1 MSADPAALARICVVT
16 SGQARLF
23 PTCIDLLKRQL
34 GVAERPIDL
43 HGMFWDDADLAQV
56 RAATAGFRE
65 TTLSTHPR
73 VQFSDDLSAYAKP
86 PETNVHNFLSMVWGR
101 RLLLDRLREAAAFER
116 YDLFVYV
123 RLDTCFNRPLDYA
136 AIDAQLRAHDVLL
149 PVNGH
154 WRDGW
159 SDQFV
164 AGRAPAVQT
173 WLSFAD
179 RVKAYLAEGV
189 MLHPET
195 LLKHHLTTSG
205 LRPGGLITTF
215 IWRGDATFN
224 VG

>member
-1 MSADPAALARICVVT
+1 MPADPAALPRLCVVT

-23 PTCIDLLKRQL
+23 PTCLDLLKRQL
-34 GVAERPIDL
+34 GVAERPVDL
-43 HGMFWDDADLAQV
+43 FGLFWDDADLARL
-56 RAATAGFRE
+56 RAAAAGFRE
-65 TTLSTHPR
+65 TTLWTHPR

-86 PETNVHNFLSMVWGR
+86 PETNVHNFLSMIWGR
-101 RLLLDRLREAAAFER
+101 RLLLDRMREAGAFER
-116 YDLFVYV
+116 YDLFLYV
-123 RLDTCFNRPLDYA
+123 RFDTCFNRPLDYA
-136 AIDAQLRAHDVLL
+136 AIDAQLREHDVLL
-149 PVNGH
+149 LVNGH
-154 WRDGW
+154 WREGW

-173 WLSFAD
+173 WLAFAD

-189 MLHPET
+189 LLHPET
-195 LLKHHLTTSG
+195 LLKHHLTSSG

>member
-1 MSADPAALARICVVT
+1 MSSDSAAPPRICVVT

-23 PTCIDLLKRQL
+23 HNCVDLLKRQL
-34 GVAERPIDL
+34 GVAEQPIAF
-43 HGMFWDDADLAQV
+43 HGLFWDDADLDKL
-56 RAATAGFRE
+56 REATAGFGE
-65 TTLSTHPR
+65 TTIWTHPR
-73 VQFSDDLSAYAKP
+73 VQFNDDLSAYAKP
-86 PETNVHNFLSMVWGR
+86 PETNVHNFLSMIWGR

-136 AIDAQLRAHDVLL
+136 AIEAQLREHDVLL

-189 MLHPET
+189 LLHPET
-195 LLKHHLTTSG
+195 LLKHHMMAHG
-205 LRPGGLITTF
+205 LRPSPLITTF
-215 IWRGDATFN
+215 IWRGEATFN